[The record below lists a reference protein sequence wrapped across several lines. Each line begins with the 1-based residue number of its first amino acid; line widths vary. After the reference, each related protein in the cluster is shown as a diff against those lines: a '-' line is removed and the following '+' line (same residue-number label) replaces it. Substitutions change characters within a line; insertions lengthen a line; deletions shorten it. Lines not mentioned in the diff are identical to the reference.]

1 MGKPSNN
8 MNCPMGDERR
18 RDFRSDVPLI
28 VSVDMQVALS
38 YQPVDSIPELQRS
51 WQWDDLAV
59 SPDLVKSM
67 VNQTDLPTQEPLLLQ
82 MLTRIDWMLTT
93 VMKTLAKEGSAHH
106 AFPDFITA
114 NLSGSGIR
122 FPARQEFRV
131 GDLIS
136 LKLVLRPFVPIQA
149 VGRILRV
156 SPVLNDGVRC
166 YETACEFAEIMTD
179 DREAIIRHVIRSQ
192 AVLQRR
198 RSLQEGLTVL

>member
-1 MGKPSNN
+1 MENPSGSYSQI
-8 MNCPMGDERR
+8 GDERR
-18 RDFRSDVPLI
+18 RDFRADVPLI
-28 VSVDMQVALS
+28 VSVDMQIALS
-38 YQPVDSIPELQRS
+38 YQPVDSVPEQSRS

-59 SPDLVKSM
+59 SPDLVKTM

-93 VMKTLAKEGSAHH
+93 VMKTLSHEQPAHR

-122 FPARQEFRV
+122 FPARQEFHV
-131 GDLIS
+131 GDHLS

-149 VGRILRV
+149 VGRILRITPV
-156 SPVLNDGVRC
+156 SLEGMAF
-166 YETACEFAEIMTD
+166 YETACEFTQIMAD

-198 RSLQEGLTVL
+198 RALQEGLTVS